1 MTAVTTNV
9 LAAVGLALLCVFA
22 FRLVFPLDPDP
33 AKKVIRCGLATI
45 VVFQLLARVYK
56 IDLPFWVLA
65 SVVALVL
72 LLCFF
77 TLFLLIQQGYR
88 ALRRRKPD

>member
-9 LAAVGLALLCVFA
+9 IASVGLALLFVFA

-45 VVFQLLARVYK
+45 VVFQLLAK
-56 IDLPFWVLA
+56 
-65 SVVALVL
+65 SV
-72 LLCFF
+72 
-77 TLFLLIQQGYR
+77 
-88 ALRRRKPD
+88 